1 MSLSR
6 LYTSRRGT
14 LEDAVGQ
21 IENGQR
27 VFVSGNGATPFAF
40 LQALAERLRDLESLE
55 LVHVLLLGKDP
66 LEDPAIRDRVFHRS
80 LFVGP
85 SDREAVNEGRGG
97 YAPTHL
103 HEMPRLFLEGH
114 IPLDVAVIHTSPPDE
129 HGFLSLGV
137 EVLLSKAAVQ
147 SARKV
152 IAIINEHMPRTHGDA
167 FVHISQVDLFV
178 EHHTELPEL
187 HRKPPTEVEFRIA
200 SYIAEMIEDGDT
212 LQLGIGGIPDAVLQ
226 LLEGR
231 RDLGIHTEMISD
243 GIMEGVEK
251 GMITG
256 MRKTLHPG
264 KVIGTFILGS
274 RRLYRFV
281 HDNPLFELHP
291 ADYTND
297 PYRIAQNDRM
307 VAINS
312 ALEVDLTGQVCADSI
327 GTYIYSG
334 FGGQVDFIR
343 GAARSRGGRPIIAM
357 PSTARGGTLSRIVPV
372 LKPGAG
378 VVTTR
383 ADVHY
388 VITEYGVAHLF
399 GKTLQERAR
408 ALIDIA
414 HPDFRE
420 ELTRAAWERKLLP
433 RAFPGFSPPGER
445 AS

>member
-1 MSLSR
+1 MSWKTLYKSR
-6 LYTSRRGT
+6 TCS
-14 LEDAVGQ
+14 LEEAVNL
-21 IENGQR
+21 IEDGNR
-27 VFVSGNGATPFAF
+27 VFVSGNAATPFAF
-40 LQALAERLRDLESLE
+40 LHALTERLRDLEHIE
-55 LVHVLLLGKDP
+55 LIHVLLLGKDP
-66 LEDPAIRDRVFHRS
+66 LSTPDIRDRVFHRS

-85 SDREAVNEGRGG
+85 SDRQAVNEGREG
-97 YAPTHL
+97 YTPTHL
-103 HEMPRLFLEGH
+103 HEMPRLFREGFL
-114 IPLDVAVIHTSPPDE
+114 PLDVAVIHTSPPDE

-147 SARKV
+147 AAHTV
-152 IAIINEHMPRTHGDA
+152 IAIVNEHMPRTHGDA
-167 FVHISQVDLFV
+167 FVHLSQVNHVV
-178 EHHTELPEL
+178 EYHTHLPEL
-187 HRKPPTEVEFRIA
+187 HRTPPTDIEFQIAHHIA
-200 SYIAEMIEDGDT
+200 SMIEDGDT

-264 KVIGTFILGS
+264 KVVGTFILGS
-274 RRLYRFV
+274 RQLYDFV
-281 HDNPLFELHP
+281 HDNPFFELHP

-312 ALEVDLTGQVCADSI
+312 AIEVDLTGQVCADSI
-327 GTYIYSG
+327 GTYVYSG

-343 GAARSRGGRPIIAM
+343 GAARSPGGKPIIALL
-357 PSTARGGTLSRIVPV
+357 STAKNGTVSRIVSM

-388 VITEYGVAHLF
+388 IVTEYGVADLF

-408 ALIDIA
+408 ALIEIA

-420 ELTRAAWERKLLP
+420 TLLKEAWERRLLP
-433 RAFPGFSPPGER
+433 RTFPGFPKQPF
-445 AS
+445 